1 MQILG
6 PLGLYFDA
14 VVVFFT
20 NSSLLFRFAVAILCA
35 VVRPTLHY
43 LPILY
48 VNTKDDDRLYP
59 GK

>member
-1 MQILG
+1 MSNLA
-6 PLGLYFDA
+6 PSLE
-14 VVVFFT
+14 
-20 NSSLLFRFAVAILCA
+20 NSKTRIDDGNFHHDIEMTRCA